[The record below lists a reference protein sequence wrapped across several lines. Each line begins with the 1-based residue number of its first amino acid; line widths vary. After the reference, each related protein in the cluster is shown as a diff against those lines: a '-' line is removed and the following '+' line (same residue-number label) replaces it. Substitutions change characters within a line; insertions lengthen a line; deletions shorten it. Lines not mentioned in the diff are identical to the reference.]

1 MKFILLAL
9 ALFTFSCE
17 EEDTDSAENCYAEPS
32 GQIVCSDSSAANS
45 SYLGSQDD
53 HELFLGYIGGAF
65 EIVVDGVE
73 YEDTEEYY
81 THEMIA
87 LEDKLAE
94 AGYPGVAYEFDAEV
108 GFSDFWRNTSVNIQ
122 SVGNVGFQ
130 DKATVDPSN
139 GSFEMKLPL
148 GAFGDYKIK
157 SIKRIGV
164 ILETGER
171 FCYNLKGIEDSYEL
185 SPTGLPV
192 LINNFETSLTT
203 YECEGGSSGLDIPKQ
218 I

>member
-1 MKFILLAL
+1 
-9 ALFTFSCE
+9 
-17 EEDTDSAENCYAEPS
+17 
-32 GQIVCSDSSAANS
+32 
-45 SYLGSQDD
+45 
-53 HELFLGYIGGAF
+53 
-65 EIVVDGVE
+65 
-73 YEDTEEYY
+73 
-81 THEMIA
+81 
-87 LEDKLAE
+87 
-94 AGYPGVAYEFDAEV
+94 
-108 GFSDFWRNTSVNIQ
+108 
-122 SVGNVGFQ
+122 
-130 DKATVDPSN
+130 
-139 GSFEMKLPL
+139 MKLPL